1 VEYPP
6 LARQWRT
13 LSVKSGESTSNLS
26 AGGMS
31 RPAAFMRGFNEK
43 TESREELAR
52 SRGPDPE
59 STEEIPAGDDEKP
72 GLEPGNEATAANRQT
87 AIARHCNALV
97 STTNG
102 RRSALEVTH
111 PIEVPRSDGPRTT
124 RTTRATRPDGSDT
137 INAAFVRHDPLKF
150 RLVDDGEESRDLVE
164 LVVEADAPRTSV
176 APGKIL
182 AGRYVVIE
190 EVDHCGMG
198 LVYKALDRRRE
209 KAGMPEP
216 WVALKLARPAAGKNS
231 GTSSYLREEFLKLSQ
246 LSHPNIVSVFDFDN
260 DEGLDFLVMEWL
272 EGQTLAQLLTHI
284 TSKRIALGKAEDI
297 VRSVG
302 HALAHAHAHGIV
314 HGDVKPSNIF
324 LTENR
329 GVKLLDFGSSGQM
342 SAGGNTGNSGSTWA
356 TRAYASCE
364 VLAGDA
370 PRPHDDVYALGVTAY
385 RLLSGER
392 PFGDLDAVEARQQG
406 LLLQPLPADAQD
418 CWTAVQHALRFDA
431 PDRPVDAEE
440 FLLEFTDPPVEIVEP
455 GERTQLEHI
464 AYGAV
469 AVALLIAI
477 VAWTVGATGGTSTS
491 EQLALDNA
499 EQAFSAGRLMDPVDD
514 SAFAW
519 YSSILEAS
527 PDNAEAI
534 DGMQRIAEHYLT
546 QARLALLADDPET
559 AAEKLAT
566 ARRVMPDHYGIA
578 ITGDLIARYGKDLLA
593 NARQLADRDLGE
605 AELLL
610 ARAAGFLPAGDP
622 ALERA
627 EADFASLR
635 VNAELENLL
644 RGIDQRILAER
655 LAIPEGDSAVDLLRE
670 ARQLAPDNHQVS
682 LAADRIATAL
692 LFQSMFAISSGKL
705 GEAERYID
713 AAQALN
719 VKHLALARAQYEL
732 AKARHEAVRT
742 RGPAGS

>member
-1 VEYPP
+1 
-6 LARQWRT
+6 
-13 LSVKSGESTSNLS
+13 
-26 AGGMS
+26 
-31 RPAAFMRGFNEK
+31 MRGFNEK
-43 TESREELAR
+43 TESREQLAR
-52 SRGPDPE
+52 SRRPDPE
-59 STEEIPAGDDEKP
+59 STEEILAAGD
-72 GLEPGNEATAANRQT
+72 AA
-87 AIARHCNALV
+87 
-97 STTNG
+97 
-102 RRSALEVTH
+102 E
-111 PIEVPRSDGPRTT
+111 D
-124 RTTRATRPDGSDT
+124 
-137 INAAFVRHDPLKF
+137 
-150 RLVDDGEESRDLVE
+150 SRDLME
-164 LVVEADAPRTSV
+164 VVVGAGPSRISV
-176 APGKIL
+176 APGEIL

-190 EVDHCGMG
+190 EVDRCGMG

-216 WVALKLARPAAGKNS
+216 WVALKLARPTAGKHS
-231 GTSSYLREEFLKLSQ
+231 GTSSYLRQEFLKLSQ

-272 EGQTLAQLLTHI
+272 EGQTLANLLTHI
-284 TSKRIALGKAEDI
+284 TSKRVALDKAEDI

-314 HGDVKPSNIF
+314 HGDIKPSNIF

-329 GVKLLDFGSSGQM
+329 VVKLLDFGSSGQI
-342 SAGGNTGNSGSTWA
+342 SAGGNTGSAWA

-392 PFGDLDAVEARQQG
+392 PFGDLDAVEAREQG

-418 CWTAVQHALRFDA
+418 CWTAVQHALQFDA

-455 GERTQLEHI
+455 GGRTQLEHI

-477 VAWTVGATGGTSTS
+477 VAWTVGSTGGTPTS
-491 EQLALDNA
+491 ERLALHNA
-499 EQAFSAGRLMDPVDD
+499 DQAFSAGRLMEPADD
-514 SAFAW
+514 SAFTW

-534 DGMQRIAEHYLT
+534 DGLQRIAEHYLT
-546 QARLALLADDPET
+546 QARVALLADDPET
-559 AAEKLAT
+559 AADQLA
-566 ARRVMPDHYGIA
+566 AAQKAMPEHYGIA
-578 ITGDLIARYGKDLLA
+578 ITGDLIARYGKDLLV
-593 NARQLADRDLGE
+593 NARQLAERDLE
-605 AELLL
+605 QAELLL

-622 ALERA
+622 DLARA

-644 RGIDQRILAER
+644 RGIDRRILAER
-655 LAIPEGDSAVDLLRE
+655 LAVPEGDSAVDLLRE
-670 ARQLAPDNHQVS
+670 ARRLAPDHRQVT

-692 LFQSMFAISSGKL
+692 LFQSMFAISNGEL
-705 GEAERYID
+705 DEAERYID

-719 VKHLALARAQYEL
+719 VKHLALARARYEL

-742 RGPAGS
+742 RAPAGG

>member
-1 VEYPP
+1 
-6 LARQWRT
+6 
-13 LSVKSGESTSNLS
+13 
-26 AGGMS
+26 
-31 RPAAFMRGFNEK
+31 MRGFNEK

-52 SRGPDPE
+52 SRSADPE
-59 STEEIPAGDDEKP
+59 STEEILAASDAAETS
-72 GLEPGNEATAANRQT
+72 GLEPGGEATAENRQT
-87 AIARHCNALV
+87 AIARH
-97 STTNG
+97 
-102 RRSALEVTH
+102 E
-111 PIEVPRSDGPRTT
+111 PPR
-124 RTTRATRPDGSDT
+124 
-137 INAAFVRHDPLKF
+137 VH
-150 RLVDDGEESRDLVE
+150 LVDNGEDSRDLVE
-164 LVVEADAPRTSV
+164 VVVDADPSRTV
-176 APGKIL
+176 APGEVL

-216 WVALKLARPAAGKNS
+216 WVALKLARPAAEKNS
-231 GTSSYLREEFLKLSQ
+231 GTSSYLRQEFLKLSQ
-246 LSHPNIVSVFDFDN
+246 LSHPNIVSVFDFDH

-272 EGQTLAQLLTHI
+272 EGQTLANLLTHI
-284 TSKRIALGKAEDI
+284 TSKRIALDKAEAI

-302 HALAHAHAHGIV
+302 HALAHAHTLGIV

-329 GVKLLDFGSSGQM
+329 VVKLLDFGSSGQI
-342 SAGGNTGNSGSTWA
+342 SAGGNIGNTGSNWA
-356 TRAYASCE
+356 TRGYASCE
-364 VLAGDA
+364 LLRGEA

-392 PFGDLDAVEARQQG
+392 PFGDLDAVEAREQG
-406 LLLQPLPADAQD
+406 LPLQPLRADARH
-418 CWTAVQHALRFDA
+418 CWTAVQHALQFDA

-440 FLLEFTDPPVEIVEP
+440 FLLEFTDPPVEIVGA
-455 GERTQLEHI
+455 GERTHLEHI

-469 AVALLIAI
+469 AAALLIAV
-477 VAWTVGATGGTSTS
+477 VAWTVGSTGGMPTS
-491 EQLALDNA
+491 EQLALQNA
-499 EQAFSAGRLMDPVDD
+499 EQAFSAGRLIDPVDD

-519 YSSILEAS
+519 YSSILEVS

-534 DGMQRIAEHYLT
+534 DGMQRIAEHYLM
-546 QARLALLADDPET
+546 QARVALLADDPET
-559 AAEKLAT
+559 AADNLAT
-566 ARRVMPDHYGIA
+566 ARSVMPEHYGIA
-578 ITGDLIARYGKDLLA
+578 VTGDLIARYGKDLLV

-605 AELLL
+605 AERLL

-622 ALERA
+622 AVAQA

-635 VNAELENLL
+635 LNAELEDLL

-655 LAIPEGDSAVDLLRE
+655 LALPAGDSAVDLLRE
-670 ARQLAPDNHQVS
+670 ARQLAPDNHQVT

-692 LFQSMFAISSGKL
+692 LFQSMFAISNGKL
-705 GEAERYID
+705 DEAERYID

-732 AKARHEAVRT
+732 AKARHEAVRI
-742 RGPAGS
+742 RGAAGD